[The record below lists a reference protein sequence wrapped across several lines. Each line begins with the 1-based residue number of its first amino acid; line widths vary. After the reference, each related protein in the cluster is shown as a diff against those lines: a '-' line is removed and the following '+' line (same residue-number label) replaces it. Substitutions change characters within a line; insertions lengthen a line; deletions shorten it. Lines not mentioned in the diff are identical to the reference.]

1 MERKGR
7 LTVLLLF
14 LVCCFISPAICVIK
28 CISFT
33 QNCEGFLKQAAD
45 ASNPEIALERID
57 KAISYIEAKNLTS
70 GYTSIVIKTE
80 DENVEFWYRN
90 IVACKK
96 ELQSCLE
103 ASQLE
108 RTNVLMKVRESLTDN
123 GEKGTILTVPDGIS
137 RHPHNLLWAIWNTI
151 SGIALLITLFF
162 FAIELKS

>member
-80 DENVEFWYRN
+80 DDALIIGCANTVIPQSVKNIREKAFINCTGLKAINIPRVSHRWRRKRN
-90 IVACKK
+90 CI
-96 ELQSCLE
+96 
-103 ASQLE
+103 
-108 RTNVLMKVRESLTDN
+108 NY
-123 GEKGTILTVPDGIS
+123 S
-137 RHPHNLLWAIWNTI
+137 RWDFSAPA
-151 SGIALLITLFF
+151 
-162 FAIELKS
+162 